1 MNGRPRIKLKLTVGD
16 RILEIL
22 GWFSLFLLWYVITVN
37 YNKLP
42 EIVPVHYNVKG
53 NADKFGARST
63 ILLLP
68 GIATILYL
76 VMTAINRFP
85 HLFNYP
91 VKITQENALQ
101 QYTAA
106 SRLIRY
112 LKFIVVVIFA
122 IIAFRSIPNT
132 SATSE
137 GLGIWF
143 LPFVLL
149 SVFVPVIYFILKSVK
164 KA

>member
-16 RILEIL
+16 RILELL
-22 GWFSLFLLWYVITVN
+22 GWFSLFLLWYVTTVN

-42 EIVPVHYNVKG
+42 EIVPVHYNLEGK
-53 NADKFGARST
+53 ADKFGARWT

-68 GIATILYL
+68 GLATILYL
-76 VMTAINRFP
+76 AMTAVNRFP

-91 VKITQENALQ
+91 VKITEENASQ
-101 QYTAA
+101 QYTVA

-112 LKFIVVVIFA
+112 LKFIVVVIFGV
-122 IIAFRSIPNT
+122 IAFRSIPNAA
-132 SATSE
+132 ATSG
-137 GLGIWF
+137 GLGNWF

-149 SVFVPVIYFILKSVK
+149 SVFVPVVYFLIKSIE
-164 KA
+164 AA